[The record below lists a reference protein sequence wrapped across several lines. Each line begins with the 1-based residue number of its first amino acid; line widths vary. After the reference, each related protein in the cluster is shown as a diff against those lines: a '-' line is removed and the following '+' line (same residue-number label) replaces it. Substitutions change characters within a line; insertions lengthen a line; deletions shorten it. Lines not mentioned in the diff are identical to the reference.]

1 MSKRCCATNC
11 FNSLLS
17 NKKVE
22 YFGIPRHADFARAWC
37 VAASREDLLEKPL
50 NNIIKYHIC
59 SEHFTDDCFK
69 DPHER
74 KLLKKTSRPVN
85 VPIPTIFKNNIDQ
98 FLYKNNSNNKYSP
111 NNSIS
116 NVDQTLSQLSSIDSI
131 DCVGNGT
138 GVAELTSVQILD
150 DDSLYLGKAQEYDID
165 GMEAYCLTTN
175 AEGPIQIY
183 RNNDVE
189 FMMEERLED
198 DEPADDIY
206 DEFAEDVK
214 YNCDTIVVKEVDYEN
229 VCRLCA
235 DTVPNGSDMI
245 DLFAPNLRQSLDHIN
260 KLLPRQIH
268 KDDQTTLPQRI
279 CSNCLN
285 KLETLSQTLGLFAAA
300 QERFQQ

>member
-1 MSKRCCATNC
+1 MYSIYSI
-11 FNSLLS
+11 FQ
-17 NKKVE
+17 
-22 YFGIPRHADFARAWC
+22 
-37 VAASREDLLEKPL
+37 PL

-98 FLYKNNSNNKYSP
+98 FLHKNNTTNKYSS
-111 NNSIS
+111 NKSIT

-131 DCVGNGT
+131 GCVGDSS

-206 DEFAEDVK
+206 DEYADDVK
-214 YNCDTIVVKEVDYEN
+214 YNRCDTIVVKDVVDYGN

-235 DTVPNGSDMI
+235 ESNCSDMV
-245 DLFAPNLRQSLDHIN
+245 DLFTPNLRQSLDHIN
-260 KLLPRQIH
+260 KLLPTQVCVYTV
-268 KDDQTTLPQRI
+268 DPLVSVST
-279 CSNCLN
+279 
-285 KLETLSQTLGLFAAA
+285 AY
-300 QERFQQ
+300 

>member
-1 MSKRCCATNC
+1 MHCRFT
-11 FNSLLS
+11 
-17 NKKVE
+17 
-22 YFGIPRHADFARAWC
+22 PRSFRKGKTKCLHLAITHSSIEMLF
-37 VAASREDLLEKPL
+37 LQPL

-98 FLYKNNSNNKYSP
+98 FLSKNSCTN
-111 NNSIS
+111 IS
-116 NVDQTLSQLSSIDSI
+116 NVDQTLTQLSSID
-131 DCVGNGT
+131 CVGVGS

-150 DDSLYLGKAQEYDID
+150 DDSLYLGKSQEYDID
-165 GMEAYCLTTN
+165 GMEAYCLATN

-198 DEPADDIY
+198 DEPVDDIY

-214 YNCDTIVVKEVDYEN
+214 YNACDTVVVKDLDYEN

-235 DTVPNGSDMI
+235 DTVTNSSDMV
-245 DLFAPNLRQSLDHIN
+245 DLFTPSLRQSLDHIN
-260 KLLPRQIH
+260 KLLPKQVCCV
-268 KDDQTTLPQRI
+268 DLRI
-279 CSNCLN
+279 S
-285 KLETLSQTLGLFAAA
+285 
-300 QERFQQ
+300 